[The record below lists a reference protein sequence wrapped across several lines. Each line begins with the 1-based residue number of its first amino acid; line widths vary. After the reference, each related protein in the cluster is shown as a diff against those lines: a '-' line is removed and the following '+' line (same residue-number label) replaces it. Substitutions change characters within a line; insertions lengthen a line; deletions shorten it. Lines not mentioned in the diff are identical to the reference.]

1 VKGYKKAAAGAAGGE
16 ALTHSSEVADASG
29 HEQSC
34 AVNTTTNQYK
44 VTVIKGETKVGKKVY
59 CHGQQILKA

>member
-1 VKGYKKAAAGAAGGE
+1 MKGYKKAAAGAAGGE
-16 ALTHSSEVADASG
+16 ALTHPAEVADASG
-29 HEQSC
+29 HEQSF

-59 CHGQQILKA
+59 WHGQRNLKA